1 MGVTLHRGFESRPL
15 RFIEFRDARPKRRLS
30 LERPTMGI
38 ADRLK
43 DLRTKAVDATAEH
56 SEKIH
61 ETVEKVATTADQ
73 RTGGKY
79 HERIQQAGAKAGSFV
94 DSLKGPTQQTG
105 TED

>member
-1 MGVTLHRGFESRPL
+1 
-15 RFIEFRDARPKRRLS
+15 
-30 LERPTMGI
+30 MGI

-105 TED
+105 TEDTASAPADGSSASSSDAPAPATDAPAQGASQP